1 MPRIL
6 PDLVSVGVA
15 YSAKALNGTE
25 CGGHCD
31 DHSDVIFMGGTSMAT
46 PATAGA
52 VAVIQQYLNEGGY
65 IKLRDIEFHGEV
77 SDLADAELHS
87 LEAKLTARGI
97 AFLNGKVSD
106 PCIRR

>member
-1 MPRIL
+1 MDMERVHREKFCDNNARVLRAINALRTRYVRIR
-6 PDLVSVGVA
+6 DLEYGLGADVSASEIADCV
-15 YSAKALNGTE
+15 N
-25 CGGHCD
+25 
-31 DHSDVIFMGGTSMAT
+31 
-46 PATAGA
+46 
-52 VAVIQQYLNEGGY
+52 YLNEGGY